1 MVLDSKSKIAIAAS
15 IFWMAM
21 ATFVILGTHGE
32 AVAKAD
38 SIAPSLE
45 TATEWMAHPAHLS
58 DDFVSFTSPTR
69 C

>member
-1 MVLDSKSKIAIAAS
+1 MILDSKSKIAIAAS

-38 SIAPSLE
+38 TAP
-45 TATEWMAHPAHLS
+45 TMDVTTEWMAHPAHLS
-58 DDFVSFTSPTR
+58 DDFVRVAAPSQ

>member
-1 MVLDSKSKIAIAAS
+1 MDGKRKIAIAAS
-15 IFWMAM
+15 ILWMAM

-38 SIAPSLE
+38 VAAPTQGIE
-45 TATEWMAHPAHLS
+45 TEWMAHPADLP
-58 DDFVSFTSPTR
+58 VELATIEVTSR

>member
-1 MVLDSKSKIAIAAS
+1 MMLDGKSKIAIAAS

-32 AVAKAD
+32 SVAKAN
-38 SIAPSLE
+38 AAVATPE
-45 TATEWMAHPAHLS
+45 VTTEWMAHPAHLS
-58 DDFVSFTSPTR
+58 DDFVTVPAPSQ

>member
-1 MVLDSKSKIAIAAS
+1 MALDNKSKIAIAAS
-15 IFWMAM
+15 LAWMAM

-38 SIAPSLE
+38 NIVPTIESGS
-45 TATEWMAHPAHLS
+45 EWMAHPAHLS
-58 DDFVSFTSPTR
+58 DDFVSVQAPSQ

>member
-1 MVLDSKSKIAIAAS
+1 MALDGKSKIAIAAS

-38 SIAPSLE
+38 AGLTAPE
-45 TATEWMAHPAHLS
+45 ATTEWMAHPAHLS
-58 DDFVSFTSPTR
+58 DDFVSVTAPSQ